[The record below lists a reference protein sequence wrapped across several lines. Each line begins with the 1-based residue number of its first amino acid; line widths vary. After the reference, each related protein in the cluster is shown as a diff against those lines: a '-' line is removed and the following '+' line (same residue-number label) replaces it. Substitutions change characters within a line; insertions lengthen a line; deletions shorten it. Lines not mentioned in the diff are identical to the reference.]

1 MWEGKEDR
9 LMGRRTAQGT
19 AKEEAGARAT
29 ENEEGRE
36 EMIKVVSMRG
46 NVRRKRDT
54 REEVKQRQAASNV
67 LPNGLGRMR
76 WRNKE

>member
-1 MWEGKEDR
+1 MI
-9 LMGRRTAQGT
+9 GRSAARGT
-19 AKEEAGARAT
+19 EKEEAGARAA
-29 ENEEGRE
+29 ENEEGKE

-46 NVRRKRDT
+46 NVRWKRDT
-54 REEVKQRQAASNV
+54 RAEVTRRQAASNV